1 MSENYTVLD
10 NLELV
15 GKLRLS
21 GQKKSIAK
29 TAKADAAAAAG
40 TAPTK
45 AEFDAVVE
53 LLNDLKAKYNALAEA
68 ITE

>member
-10 NLELV
+10 NLERV

-21 GQKKSIAK
+21 GQKASIVK

-40 TAPTK
+40 AAPTK
-45 AEFDAVVE
+45 AEFDAAVE

-68 ITE
+68 ITK

>member
-21 GQKKSIAK
+21 GQKASIVK

-40 TAPTK
+40 TTPTK
-45 AEFDAVVE
+45 AEFDAAVE

-68 ITE
+68 ITK

>member
-29 TAKADAAAAAG
+29 TTKAAAAAAAG
-40 TAPTK
+40 AAPTK
-45 AEFDAVVE
+45 AEFDAAVE

-68 ITE
+68 ITK